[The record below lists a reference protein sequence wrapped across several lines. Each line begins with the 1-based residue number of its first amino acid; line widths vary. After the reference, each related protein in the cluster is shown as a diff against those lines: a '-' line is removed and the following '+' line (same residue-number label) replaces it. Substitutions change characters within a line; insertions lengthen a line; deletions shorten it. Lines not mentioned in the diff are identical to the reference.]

1 MEQKDYLMK
10 QINELGRVLGKIL
23 ADLFRLKA
31 QGKVSDSVQFVNQ
44 SLKQKIV
51 LGLDELLEI
60 PMNEMLTLLQTE
72 KNFNDENLES
82 LAELMS
88 ETAEIHDPK
97 SDQKLSNRLN
107 LRSLEILEFLNEHSG
122 SFSITRENQI
132 RKIKNRMK
140 NT

>member
-1 MEQKDYLMK
+1 MK

>member
-1 MEQKDYLMK
+1 MK

-88 ETAEIHDPK
+88 ETAEIRDPK

-122 SFSITRENQI
+122 SFSITRENQL